1 MRGGNLFC
9 LLGSEPHMRTD
20 YGGNRMPRIFS
31 CATLALMGIALLA
44 GCAGLVGSDRRE
56 TNAEVMLISFGGS
69 NGELAPC
76 G

>member
-1 MRGGNLFC
+1 ML
-9 LLGSEPHMRTD
+9 
-20 YGGNRMPRIFS
+20 RIFS
-31 CATLALMGIALLA
+31 RATLALLGIALLA
-44 GCAGLVGSDRRE
+44 GCAGMMGSERRE